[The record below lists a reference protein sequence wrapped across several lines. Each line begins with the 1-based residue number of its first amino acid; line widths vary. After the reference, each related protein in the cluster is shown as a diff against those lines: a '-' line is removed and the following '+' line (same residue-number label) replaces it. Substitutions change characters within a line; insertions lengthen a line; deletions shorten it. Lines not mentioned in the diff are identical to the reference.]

1 MQRNRTGARPIRGRK
16 TNAPHAREG
25 RNLTAGRC
33 GQNGRVS
40 GLPQRHGAREP
51 GLLIG
56 SDSATGGGLQMK
68 LHPLRRDLAGQRFGK
83 LFVIE
88 PSTTLTAPCGSRQSR
103 WRCRCD
109 CGVEKIYL
117 TQHLR
122 RGLTKSCGCGRVEQ
136 ARRAF
141 TKHGLSDLPEFS
153 VWIGMRNRC
162 NNPNEPAYK
171 DYGGRGI
178 KVCERWDSFENF
190 YSDMGARPK
199 GMTIER
205 KDNDLGY
212 CPENCKWAT
221 RLEQRHN
228 RRDSTKNR
236 KANPC
241 KA

>member
-1 MQRNRTGARPIRGRK
+1 
-16 TNAPHAREG
+16 
-25 RNLTAGRC
+25 
-33 GQNGRVS
+33 
-40 GLPQRHGAREP
+40 
-51 GLLIG
+51 
-56 SDSATGGGLQMK
+56 
-68 LHPLRRDLAGQRFGK
+68 
-83 LFVIE
+83 
-88 PSTTLTAPCGSRQSR
+88 
-103 WRCRCD
+103 
-109 CGVEKIYL
+109 
-117 TQHLR
+117 
-122 RGLTKSCGCGRVEQ
+122 
-136 ARRAF
+136 
-141 TKHGLSDLPEFS
+141 
-153 VWIGMRNRC
+153 MRNRC